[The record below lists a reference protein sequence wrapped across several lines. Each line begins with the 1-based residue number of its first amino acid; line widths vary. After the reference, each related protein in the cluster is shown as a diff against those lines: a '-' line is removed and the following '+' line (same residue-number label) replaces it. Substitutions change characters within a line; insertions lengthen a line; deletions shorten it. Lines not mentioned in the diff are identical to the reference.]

1 MDLSFGPIL
10 LNLAQN
16 IALAV
21 FALVALPWLHKRKF
35 PLGKDGA
42 AAVLGL
48 IFGIVVVLGMLDP
61 VRIAP
66 GVIIDGRS
74 PLMALAGFIGGPLSA
89 VVAAVLADGF
99 RFWLGGVGAL
109 VGIVN
114 VTLAGAIGV
123 AVRWVALKR
132 DGELRTAHLI
142 PLAAFT
148 AILPFIPRLFLPA
161 PIRYQ
166 ILGAAAVP
174 LMLGTIIG
182 VMIFGFLL
190 LRELRRI
197 ELEAAV
203 ANKTEIL
210 EATLSTI
217 PDGILVLD
225 ADLKLVTCND
235 RLLEIFDLDRDAV
248 LGAPDPGR
256 AIREVRVRRGD
267 FGPGDPD
274 ALLAKWEVA
283 LRSPASRQYEQ
294 QIASGRWVE
303 VRGQN
308 LSRGGRVTVTRDITG
323 RKERETALNL
333 AKEEADRARLLA
345 EQASRA
351 KSEFLANMS
360 HEIRTPLNGVI
371 GAAHLLLDSPLDN
384 DQRRYLDII
393 TLSGQHLLSVIE
405 DVLDISKLE
414 AGRMALENIVF
425 SFSDVVST
433 AVDLLRPK
441 AAEKRL
447 ALETKI
453 DPAVARNFIGDPTRI
468 RQVLVNL
475 IGNAIKFTDQGG
487 VTVATRYV
495 AAQDGSPMLRVEV
508 RDTGIGIS
516 AEAQKGLFQTFSQA
530 DGTITRRFGGTG
542 LGLAISKQ
550 LVKLM
555 GGTIGVES
563 RPGEGSLFWFT
574 LPPRAA
580 AQSQPDAAQVLRT
593 GASLAGR
600 RVLVVE
606 DVEVNRLIARE
617 VLRRMGCHVEIAED
631 GERAVEMVLAADF
644 DIVLMD
650 IQMPRV
656 DGVEATRR
664 IRAAGGP
671 RSRVPIVALTAHA
684 IASER
689 EAYLAAGL
697 DDYLSKPFKPA
708 ALREIISRWTRE
720 EDEATAPVSGP
731 NDMPPELIDAARL
744 QDLAQII
751 SPAALHELFGTW
763 VGNTTECIKR
773 ISGLAEAPDV
783 MGLAEEAH
791 KLAGSAGN
799 FGATRLATLAREL
812 EEACRGGTV
821 ADARDRAASIER
833 VHAET
838 EEAVRERLPADPSAM
853 FEAAS
858 ALGD

>member
-1 MDLSFGPIL
+1 MDLYFGPIL

-35 PLGKDGA
+35 PLGKHGA

-48 IFGIVVVLGMLDP
+48 IFGIVIVLGMLDP

-66 GVIIDGRS
+66 GVIVDGRS
-74 PLMALAGFIGGPLSA
+74 ALMALAGFIGGPLSA

-99 RFWLGGVGAL
+99 RIWLGGVGML
-109 VGIVN
+109 VGIAN
-114 VTLAGAIGV
+114 VALAGAIGV
-123 AVRWVALKR
+123 GVRWVALKR
-132 DGELRTAHLI
+132 DGELRTAHLV
-142 PLAAFT
+142 PLAALA
-148 AILPFIPRLFLPA
+148 AILPFIPRLFLPS

-166 ILGAAAVP
+166 LLGAAAAPVAV
-174 LMLGTIIG
+174 GTVIG

-235 RLLEIFDLDRDAV
+235 RLLEIFELDWDAV
-248 LGAPDPGR
+248 LGAPDP
-256 AIREVRVRRGD
+256 AKTIREVRVRRGD
-267 FGPGDPD
+267 FGPGDPE

-333 AKEEADRARLLA
+333 AKEEADRARLVA
-345 EQASRA
+345 EHASRA

-393 TLSGQHLLSVIE
+393 TVSGQHLLSVIE
-405 DVLDISKLE
+405 DVLDVSKLE

-453 DPAVARNFIGDPTRI
+453 DPAVAQNFIGDPTRI

-487 VTVATRYV
+487 VTVATQYV
-495 AAQDGSPMLRVEV
+495 AAQDGSPILRVEV

-563 RPGEGSLFWFT
+563 RPGEGSRFWFT
-574 LPPRAA
+574 LPPRPAE
-580 AQSQPDAAQVLRT
+580 QSQPGAAHVLRD

-671 RSRVPIVALTAHA
+671 RSR
-684 IASER
+684 
-689 EAYLAAGL
+689 
-697 DDYLSKPFKPA
+697 YLSW
-708 ALREIISRWTRE
+708 R
-720 EDEATAPVSGP
+720 
-731 NDMPPELIDAARL
+731 
-744 QDLAQII
+744 
-751 SPAALHELFGTW
+751 
-763 VGNTTECIKR
+763 
-773 ISGLAEAPDV
+773 
-783 MGLAEEAH
+783 
-791 KLAGSAGN
+791 
-799 FGATRLATLAREL
+799 
-812 EEACRGGTV
+812 
-821 ADARDRAASIER
+821 
-833 VHAET
+833 
-838 EEAVRERLPADPSAM
+838 
-853 FEAAS
+853 
-858 ALGD
+858 